1 MTDNGVVT
9 NPVIV
14 TTTTVTAPSGG
25 IPAAGDTSVLVA
37 AVVSG
42 AFLAALI
49 TAAITIW
56 LARRK
61 TREEE
66 RNRLRAAFAEAFAA
80 YQAYK
85 EFPYAIR
92 RRRVDAPGEERV
104 RLSEALRSVQADL
117 AYHSAWIVI
126 ESEQVGKAFAELIK
140 QVRATAGT
148 AMHEAWNAPANNTD
162 SAMNI
167 PPSLVDLGELTNH
180 ETVYIDAVR
189 AHLRRLAPW
198 WSR

>member
-1 MTDNGVVT
+1 MV
-9 NPVIV
+9 
-14 TTTTVTAPSGG
+14 SG
-25 IPAAGDTSVLVA
+25 TSVAVA

-42 AFLAALI
+42 AFLAALV
-49 TAAITIW
+49 TAVITIW

-117 AYHSAWIVI
+117 AYHVAWTTI
-126 ESEQVGKAFAELIK
+126 ESEHVGKAFAELIK
-140 QVRATAGT
+140 QVRTTAGT
-148 AMHEAWNAPANNTD
+148 AMHDAWNAPANNTD

-167 PPSLVDLGELTNH
+167 PPSVVDLGELTKH
-180 ETVYIDAVR
+180 EAVYIDAVR

-198 WSR
+198 WAR

>member
-1 MTDNGVVT
+1 MA
-9 NPVIV
+9 NPVDV

-25 IPAAGDTSVLVA
+25 ISAAGGTSVLVA
-37 AVVSG
+37 AVLSG

-49 TAAITIW
+49 TAVITIW

-92 RRRVDAPGEERV
+92 RRRVDVPGEERV

-117 AYHSAWIVI
+117 AYHAAWIVI
-126 ESEQVGKAFAELIK
+126 ESEQVGKAFTELIT
-140 QVRATAGT
+140 QVCATAGT
-148 AMHEAWNAPANNTD
+148 AMHEAWNAPANKTD

-167 PPSLVDLGELTNH
+167 PPSLVDLGELTDH

-189 AHLRRLAPW
+189 AHLRGLAPW
-198 WSR
+198 WAR

>member
-1 MTDNGVVT
+1 MTSPASAPT
-9 NPVIV
+9 S
-14 TTTTVTAPSGG
+14 TVTAPSGG
-25 IPAAGDTSVLVA
+25 TTALGGTSVAVA
-37 AVVSG
+37 AVLSG
-42 AFLAALI
+42 AFLAALV
-49 TAAITIW
+49 TAVIAIW

-117 AYHSAWIVI
+117 AYHQAWTVI
-126 ESEQVGKAFAELIK
+126 ESEQVGSAFTELVK

-148 AMHEAWNAPANNTD
+148 AMHEAWNAPANDTD

-167 PPSLVDLGELTNH
+167 PPSLVDLGELTTH

-198 WSR
+198 WAR

>member
-1 MTDNGVVT
+1 MTDNQVVT
-9 NPVIV
+9 SPI
-14 TTTTVTAPSGG
+14 TAPTTTVTAPSGG
-25 IPAAGDTSVLVA
+25 TTALGATSVVVA
-37 AVVSG
+37 AVLSG
-42 AFLAALI
+42 AFLAALV
-49 TAAITIW
+49 TAAITVW

-66 RNRLRAAFAEAFAA
+66 RNRLRAAFAEAFAS

-117 AYHSAWIVI
+117 AYHVAWTVI
-126 ESEQVGKAFAELIK
+126 ESELVGAAFAELIK
-140 QVRATAGT
+140 QVRSTAGS

-167 PPSLVDLGELTNH
+167 PPSLVDLGELTEH

-189 AHLRRLAPW
+189 VHLRRLAPW
-198 WSR
+198 WAR